1 MNIYKKEPKY
11 FADGFMID
19 WRGIHDLQYIM
30 ANELPSC
37 HETQEDKITYKMGIL
52 GVFKLRTPQ
61 TQAKPSFYKL
71 ITYVRRVTI
80 LLPPNKTRW
89 LTNRKLQS
97 MNFCIIH
104 LNFFEYQL
112 DFHFSTPQNAS
123 SEFIERRPENETQ
136 GKCSRNAVNTGWTA
150 QTTHKSP
157 DIFSYSKPT
166 L

>member
-1 MNIYKKEPKY
+1 MTYSTSWHMNSQAATKHRKTKSHTKWVFWVSLNYGPPKPKQNHHFTNWSHMREGSLY
-11 FADGFMID
+11 C
-19 WRGIHDLQYIM
+19 
-30 ANELPSC
+30 C
-37 HETQEDKITYKMGIL
+37 HPTKIVGS
-52 GVFKLRTPQ
+52 P
-61 TQAKPSFYKL
+61 
-71 ITYVRRVTI
+71 
-80 LLPPNKTRW
+80 
-89 LTNRKLQS
+89 NRKLQS

-136 GKCSRNAVNTGWTA
+136 GKCSRNAVNTGWTT

-157 DIFSYSKPT
+157 DIFSYFKPT